1 VASVL
6 IGTKEM
12 AMPDTSSTRSEDVLT
27 QLVTGPS
34 LWEVAS
40 NALRTALDSAY
51 PSLGI
56 DPVKAMVVTPTWTV
70 TESEV
75 MPGPRRFE
83 SLTDVLVRLTLSA
96 QTATYIDGEHFLT
109 LQPGVKPAIQ
119 LPVKIDDIGRLI
131 NQLIPLLFV
140 SYQEQQLDYWNQQTE
155 GETPRWHQLSD
166 SLHNLWNIEQASG
179 WDEDQKAMALAL
191 FNHPDKTTRHRNDP
205 YTSRACL
212 IDIDEPDKHLWVLDV
227 AVLVGTLGK
236 RTLVI
241 SHSIT
246 EGFKRYDSLESF
258 GETLPA
264 RVATT
269 SAPHTLRWR
278 LYEPTGNFFDH
289 QATALIALEVAAIGQ
304 LQDTVTKGGLAR
316 RAIDAIRNRKDSDEG
331 RFSQI
336 EHLLPDWLLNAQPA
350 DLTCYSRHLM
360 DLAQL
365 REQQAGKSFL
375 DDIPPLPAFTLQALK
390 DQVLKDH
397 PEATDARLETLEL
410 SITSPV
416 ILGAIAVP
424 GKTETVTLSLI
435 DLALQ
440 NLIAVPLGN
449 KTVHRTDGNAVETW
463 MTPAYLEKLV
473 TEVNIGEAYP
483 ALIKQKLLGD
493 TKETQ
498 RRQHLFASH
507 LRIQLPLQTL
517 QHKIRGEAGIDDQG
531 YRYVVAAMQ
540 EKPTER
546 FVDGQEIIIRPLA
559 FIPGGRLS
567 NKADEVAN
575 MFVIGPRLADKGP
588 CLLFRPLLDPP
599 LLQYPRE
606 TNLLYA
612 IKHHQSLRQSVLAWL
627 PEDVRFN
634 YSQYVF
640 PGQLPSVWTLS
651 QWLVDPTS
659 ALAMMGAVKLAATPL
674 AQPALS
680 TLFTTNANAM
690 ITLADRQSVS
700 NAQSRWQT
708 LKHGAWALFNIA
720 LPFMGKTAA
729 SAAWVWQIMS
739 DLEDANE
746 ASEKGDSDD
755 AWTALTDLFLSLG
768 MVLAHYAATRHTASR
783 VVEKTVLTLEQQ
795 PTPRPTIAVTQ
806 LPDITGQRLPANHKT
821 HLYAHGALA
830 RTSLGTL
837 LDGLAIAKPAG
848 LASPSTEVGPHRF
861 LSPLNNKW
869 YAQVGQRWFEVIV
882 NDNEFVQ
889 IIDSRQFPP
898 GTGPLLTHSASGQ
911 WVVDTRLRLRGG
923 GRSRKELVR
932 DNARR
937 KEELR
942 KQLENFD
949 TNKMAMKTALESA
962 EKAAISSARG
972 VEDAHSR
979 RLLDTLDQQLAVYG
993 VYIEQLKAFNVLE
1006 SIINFRAVL
1015 ISCLDQQLL
1024 LTEMWCHRQNAVFG
1038 ACMIRSLALFDG
1050 EPNESTQTRRQIHQQ
1065 TSDITQRF
1073 IDKIE
1078 FAQARIDE
1086 LKYLG
1091 REGAE
1096 TAREYTK
1103 GLPAFELHD
1112 LKLFQI
1118 SLAQE
1123 LCLND
1128 TGTVA
1133 TEAARQALV
1142 SLVEDVGVTILSSQD
1157 LATDDRPLTLPER
1170 IEGFSDL
1177 VEQFSTVDQRI
1188 LDLPDEFPGQL
1199 LQPSLDLMRQRIEV
1213 FNERA
1218 VNHLAGLLQERKTL
1232 EPVPGPSRPA
1242 MAPHRLI
1249 KTRFKGT
1256 VVGKPRTRLRST
1268 DTDLVDVTS
1277 PLTGKVIA
1285 TYHEKTPGVWVEHVP
1300 AKTVTPVT
1308 IPPTLTVSLQN
1319 GEALLAQLEAFIRRT
1334 EAHSKADRRIPLE
1347 IEEMFHQQA
1356 HRLDVAAD
1364 AIEKALTDNNVTEGG
1379 PGSAVTVSKQ
1389 LIEGAVALYKK
1400 GTDIR
1405 ISMTKRQLPTAGRV
1419 EWLHSKGEVTIHR
1432 IGKPLP
1438 EHRRLKGPR
1447 KDFLDEYEIRDHQ
1460 TRKILWYAHFHYPTL
1475 DSPRPA
1481 FTAAHLKTVEQRGS
1495 GGAYE
1500 KHGSLNALQSI
1511 AIYRAEINHRL
1522 ADALFFL

>member
-1 VASVL
+1 
-6 IGTKEM
+6 
-12 AMPDTSSTRSEDVLT
+12 MPDTSSTRSEDVLT

-34 LWEVAS
+34 LREVAS

-56 DPVKAMVVTPTWTV
+56 DPVKAMVVTPTWTL
-70 TESEV
+70 TESQV
-75 MPGPRRFE
+75 TPGPRRFE

-109 LQPGVKPAIQ
+109 LQPGAEPAIQ

-131 NQLIPLLFV
+131 NQLIPMLFV
-140 SYQEQQLDYWNQQTE
+140 CCQEQQLDYWNQPTE
-155 GETPRWHQLSD
+155 GETPRWHQLSG
-166 SLHNLWNIEQASG
+166 SLHNLWNIEQVSG
-179 WDEDQKAMALAL
+179 WDEDQKAMALSL
-191 FNHPDKTTRHRNDP
+191 FNNPDKASRQRNDP

-212 IDIDEPDKHLWVLDV
+212 IDIDAPDQHLWVLDV

-258 GETLPA
+258 GESLTA
-264 RVATT
+264 RVVST
-269 SAPHTLRWR
+269 SGSHALRWR
-278 LYEPTGNFFDH
+278 LYEPTSDFFDH

-304 LQDTVTKGGLAR
+304 LLDSGTKGGLAR
-316 RAIDAIRNRKDSDEG
+316 RAIDAATNRKDSDEG
-331 RFSQI
+331 RFNRI
-336 EHLLPDWLLNAQPA
+336 ERLLPDWLLTAQPA

-365 REQQAGKSFL
+365 REQQAGQSFL
-375 DDIPPLPAFTLQALK
+375 DDIPTLPAFTLQALK

-397 PEATDARLETLEL
+397 PEATDAKLEMIEL

-449 KTVHRTDGNAVETW
+449 KTVHRTDGRAVETW

-473 TEVNIGEAYP
+473 TEVNIGETYP

-493 TKETQ
+493 AKETQ
-498 RRQHLFASH
+498 RRQNLFASH

-531 YRYVVAAMQ
+531 YRYMVAAMQ

-559 FIPGGRLS
+559 FIPGGRTS
-567 NKADEVAN
+567 NKADEVSN
-575 MFVIGPRLADKGP
+575 MFIIGPRLADKGP

-627 PEDVRFN
+627 PDKVRFN

-659 ALAMMGAVKLAATPL
+659 ALGMMGAVTLAATPV

-680 TLFTTNANAM
+680 TLFTANANAM

-700 NAQSRWQT
+700 NAQSRWET
-708 LKHGAWALFNIA
+708 LKHGAWLLFNIA
-720 LPFMGKTAA
+720 LPFLGGPAA
-729 SAAWVWQIMS
+729 SAAWILQIMD
-739 DLEDANE
+739 DLNEANE
-746 ASEKGDSDD
+746 ANEKGDSERT
-755 AWTALTDLFLSLG
+755 WTALTDLFVSLG

-783 VVEKTVLTLEQQ
+783 AVEKEPLTLEQQ
-795 PTPRPTIAVTQ
+795 PTPRPTVTVTR
-806 LPDITGQRLPANHKT
+806 LPDMTDQLLPANHET
-821 HLYAHGALA
+821 SLYTHGALA
-830 RTSLGTL
+830 RSSLGTL
-837 LDGLAIAKPAG
+837 LDGLAIAKPEG
-848 LASPSTEVGPHRF
+848 LANPSTQVGPHRF
-861 LSPLNNKW
+861 LSLLNKKW

-882 NDNEFVQ
+882 NDNDFVQ
-889 IIDSRQFPP
+889 IIDSRQSPAK
-898 GTGPLLTHSASGQ
+898 TGPLLTLTATGQ
-911 WVVDTRLRLRGG
+911 WVIDTRLRLRGG
-923 GRSRKELVR
+923 GRSRKALVQE
-932 DNARR
+932 NARR

-942 KQLENFD
+942 KQLETFD
-949 TNKMAMKTALESA
+949 TNKVALQTALETA
-962 EKAAISSARG
+962 EKAAVPSAPG
-972 VEDAHSR
+972 VEDANSR
-979 RLLDTLDQQLAVYG
+979 KLIETLDQQLAVYD

-1006 SIINFRAVL
+1006 SISNYRPVL
-1015 ISCLDQQLL
+1015 VSCLDQQLS
-1024 LTEMWCHRQNAVFG
+1024 LTEKWFNRQNAVFG
-1038 ACMIRSLALFDG
+1038 DRMRRSLALFDG

-1086 LKYLG
+1086 LKRLG
-1091 REGAE
+1091 KEAAE
-1096 TAREYTK
+1096 TAREYK
-1103 GLPAFELHD
+1103 QGLPDFDLHD

-1118 SLAQE
+1118 SLGQE
-1123 LCLND
+1123 LCLVD
-1128 TGTVA
+1128 SGTVA
-1133 TEAARQALV
+1133 TEAGHLALV
-1142 SLVEDVGVTILSSQD
+1142 TLVEDAGLTIQSSLD
-1157 LATDDRPLTLPER
+1157 LAKDSPLSLPTR

-1177 VEQFSTVDQRI
+1177 VEQFATIDQRI
-1188 LDLPDEFPGQL
+1188 LDLPDDYPGQL
-1199 LQPSLDLMRQRIEV
+1199 LQPSLDLMRQRIEA

-1218 VNHLAGLLQERKTL
+1218 VNHLSGLLHERKTL
-1232 EPVPGPSRPA
+1232 EPAPGPSRPVA
-1242 MAPHRLI
+1242 APHRLI
-1249 KTRFKGT
+1249 KTRFKGA
-1256 VVGKPRTRLRST
+1256 VVGKSRTRASAS

-1285 TYHEKTPGVWVEHVP
+1285 TFHEKTPGVWVEHVP
-1300 AKTVTPVT
+1300 VKTAAPAASR
-1308 IPPTLTVSLQN
+1308 PTLAISLQN
-1319 GEALLAQLEAFIRRT
+1319 AEALLIQLESFTRRT
-1334 EAHSKADRRIPLE
+1334 EAHSKGDRRIPLE

-1356 HRLDVAAD
+1356 RRMEESAI
-1364 AIEKALTDNNVTEGG
+1364 AIEKALTDTNATEGG
-1379 PGSAVTVSKQ
+1379 PGSAAAVTKR
-1389 LIEGAVALYKK
+1389 LNDEAAALYKK

-1405 ISMTKRQLPTAGRV
+1405 TSMTKRQPPTAGRV
-1419 EWLHSKGEVTIHR
+1419 EWLHSKGLVTIHR

-1438 EHRRLKGPR
+1438 EHQRLKGSR
-1447 KDFLDEYEIRDHQ
+1447 KDYLDEYEIRDKE
-1460 TRKILWYAHFHYPTL
+1460 TRKVLWYAHFHYPASHT
-1475 DSPRPA
+1475 PRPA

-1495 GGAYE
+1495 GGSHE
-1500 KHGSLNALQSI
+1500 TRGVLNAHQSI
-1511 AIYRAEINHRL
+1511 AIYRAEINQRL
-1522 ADALFFL
+1522 AASLFFK

>member
-1 VASVL
+1 
-6 IGTKEM
+6 
-12 AMPDTSSTRSEDVLT
+12 MPDTSSTRSEDVLT

-34 LWEVAS
+34 LREVAT
-40 NALRTALDSAY
+40 NALRTALDAAY
-51 PSLGI
+51 PSLDI
-56 DPVKAMVVTPTWTV
+56 DPVQAMVVTPTWTV
-70 TESEV
+70 SGNQVT
-75 MPGPRRFE
+75 PGLRRFE
-83 SLTDVLVRLTLSA
+83 SLTDALVRLTLSA

-109 LQPGVKPAIQ
+109 LQPGVAPAIQ

-155 GETPRWHQLSD
+155 DQTPRWHQLSG
-166 SLHNLWNIEQASG
+166 SLHNLWNIEQVSG

-191 FNHPDKTTRHRNDP
+191 FNNPDKATRQRNDP
-205 YTSRACL
+205 YKSRACL
-212 IDIDEPDKHLWVLDV
+212 IDIDEPDKHLWLLDV

-246 EGFKRYDSLESF
+246 EGFKHYDSLESF

-264 RVATT
+264 RVAST
-269 SAPHTLRWR
+269 SAPRTLRWR
-278 LYEPTGNFFDH
+278 LSEPTGDFFDH
-289 QATALIALEVAAIGQ
+289 QASALIALEIAAIGQ
-304 LQDTVTKGGLAR
+304 LQDTIPNGGLAH
-316 RAIDAIRNRKDSDEG
+316 RAITAAGNRKDIDEG
-331 RFSQI
+331 RFSRI

-365 REQQAGKSFL
+365 REQHAGKSYL
-375 DDIPPLPAFTLQALK
+375 DDIPPLPVFTLQALK
-390 DQVLKDH
+390 NQVLKDH
-397 PEATDARLETLEL
+397 PEATDARLETIEM

-424 GKTETVTLSLI
+424 GKTETVTMSLI

-449 KTVHRTDGNAVETW
+449 KTVRRTDGSAVESW

-473 TEVNIGEAYP
+473 TEVNIGEIYP
-483 ALIKQKLLGD
+483 TLIKQKLLGD
-493 TKETQ
+493 PKETQ
-498 RRQHLFASH
+498 RRQNLFASH

-517 QHKIRGEAGIDDQG
+517 QHKIRGEAGIDNQG
-531 YRYVVAAMQ
+531 YRYVLAAMQ
-540 EKPTER
+540 EKPADR
-546 FVDGQEIIIRPLA
+546 FVDGQEIIIRALA
-559 FIPGGRLS
+559 FIPGGRTD

-612 IKHHQSLRQSVLAWL
+612 IKHNQTLRQSVLAWL
-627 PEDVRFN
+627 PDDVRFN

-659 ALAMMGAVKLAATPL
+659 VLGMMGAVTLAATPL
-674 AQPALS
+674 AQPALA
-680 TLFTTNANAM
+680 TLFTANANAM

-708 LKHGAWALFNIA
+708 LKHGAWMLFNIA
-720 LPFMGKTAA
+720 LPFLGRTAA

-739 DLEDANE
+739 DLDEANE

-768 MVLAHYAATRHTASR
+768 MVLAHYAATRHTTSR
-783 VVEKTVLTLEQQ
+783 AVEKEALTLGQKTT
-795 PTPRPTIAVTQ
+795 PTPTITMTR
-806 LPDITGQRLPANHKT
+806 LPDITAQRLSANHKSN
-821 HLYAHGALA
+821 LYTHGALA
-830 RTSLGTL
+830 RTGLGAL
-837 LDGLAIAKPAG
+837 LDGLAIAKPEG
-848 LASPSTEVGPHRF
+848 LASPSTEAGPHRF
-861 LSPLNNKW
+861 LSPLNKQW
-869 YAQVGQRWFEVIV
+869 YAQVGQRWFEVMV

-889 IIDSRQFPP
+889 IIDSRQSPP

-932 DNARR
+932 ENARR

-942 KQLENFD
+942 QQLKSFD
-949 TNKMAMKTALESA
+949 TNKVALKTALESA
-962 EKAAISSARG
+962 EKAAAPSAPG
-972 VEDAHSR
+972 VDDPNVR
-979 RLLDTLDQQLAVYG
+979 RLIETLDKQRAVYD
-993 VYIEQLKAFNVLE
+993 VYIEQLKAFHVLE
-1006 SIINFRAVL
+1006 PIINYRAVL
-1015 ISCLDQQLL
+1015 VSCLDQQLL
-1024 LTEMWCHRQNAVFG
+1024 LTEMWSHRQNAVFG
-1038 ACMIRSLALFDG
+1038 TCMRRSLALFDG
-1050 EPNESTQTRRQIHQQ
+1050 EPNETTQTRRQIHQQ
-1065 TSDITQRF
+1065 TSDLAQGF

-1086 LKYLG
+1086 LKRLG

-1096 TAREYTK
+1096 TARQYTQ
-1103 GLPAFELHD
+1103 GLPSFDLHD

-1142 SLVEDVGVTILSSQD
+1142 TLVEDVGLTIQSSLD
-1157 LATDDRPLTLPER
+1157 LAKDNPLSLPER

-1177 VEQFSTVDQRI
+1177 VEQFATIDQRI
-1188 LDLPDEFPGQL
+1188 LDLPDEYPGQL
-1199 LQPSLDLMRQRIEV
+1199 LQPSLDLMRQRIEA

-1218 VNHLAGLLQERKTL
+1218 VNHLSGLLHERKTL
-1232 EPVPGPSRPA
+1232 EPAPGPSRPV

-1249 KTRFKGT
+1249 KTRFKGA
-1256 VVGKPRTRLRST
+1256 VVGKPRTRANST

-1285 TYHEKTPGVWVEHVP
+1285 TFHEKTPGVWVEHVP
-1300 AKTVTPVT
+1300 VKTAVPTAT
-1308 IPPTLTVSLQN
+1308 PPTLAVSLQN
-1319 GEALLAQLEAFIRRT
+1319 AEALLAQLESFIRRT

-1356 HRLDVAAD
+1356 HRMDAAAD
-1364 AIEKALTDNNVTEGG
+1364 AIEKALTDNNATEGG
-1379 PGSAVTVSKQ
+1379 PGSAVTVSKK
-1389 LIEGAVALYKK
+1389 LIDGAVALYKK
-1400 GTDIR
+1400 GTDVR
-1405 ISMTKRQLPTAGRV
+1405 ISMTKRQLPTASRI
-1419 EWLHSKGEVTIHR
+1419 EWLHSKGQVTIHR

-1447 KDFLDEYEIRDHQ
+1447 KDFLDEYEIRDHE
-1460 TRKILWYAHFHYPTL
+1460 TRNVLWYAHFHYPASDT
-1475 DSPRPA
+1475 PRPA

-1500 KHGSLNALQSI
+1500 RHASVNALQSI

-1522 ADALFFL
+1522 AGALFFL

>member
-1 VASVL
+1 
-6 IGTKEM
+6 
-12 AMPDTSSTRSEDVLT
+12 
-27 QLVTGPS
+27 
-34 LWEVAS
+34 
-40 NALRTALDSAY
+40 
-51 PSLGI
+51 
-56 DPVKAMVVTPTWTV
+56 
-70 TESEV
+70 
-75 MPGPRRFE
+75 
-83 SLTDVLVRLTLSA
+83 
-96 QTATYIDGEHFLT
+96 
-109 LQPGVKPAIQ
+109 
-119 LPVKIDDIGRLI
+119 
-131 NQLIPLLFV
+131 
-140 SYQEQQLDYWNQQTE
+140 
-155 GETPRWHQLSD
+155 
-166 SLHNLWNIEQASG
+166 
-179 WDEDQKAMALAL
+179 
-191 FNHPDKTTRHRNDP
+191 
-205 YTSRACL
+205 
-212 IDIDEPDKHLWVLDV
+212 
-227 AVLVGTLGK
+227 
-236 RTLVI
+236 VI

-316 RAIDAIRNRKDSDEG
+316 RAIDAIKNRKDSDEG

-540 EKPTER
+540 EKPAER

-559 FIPGGRLS
+559 FIPGGRIS

-575 MFVIGPRLADKGP
+575 MFVIGPRLADRGP

-599 LLQYPRE
+599 LLQYPGE

-612 IKHHQSLRQSVLAWL
+612 IKHNQTLRQSVLAWL
-627 PEDVRFN
+627 PDDVRFN

-659 ALAMMGAVKLAATPL
+659 ALGMMGTVRLAATPL
-674 AQPALS
+674 EEPALA
-680 TLFTTNANAM
+680 TLFTANANAM

-720 LPFMGKTAA
+720 LPFLGKTAA

-739 DLEDANE
+739 DLEDANQ

-869 YAQVGQRWFEVIV
+869 YAQVGQRWFEVMI

-889 IIDSRQFPP
+889 IVDSRQSPP
-898 GTGPLLTHSASGQ
+898 ETGPLLTHSANGQ

-932 DNARR
+932 ENAQR
-937 KEELR
+937 KETLR
-942 KQLENFD
+942 KQLETFD
-949 TNKMAMKTALESA
+949 TNKMALKTALESA
-962 EKAAISSARG
+962 EKAAASSASG
-972 VEDAHSR
+972 VDDPNGR
-979 RLLDTLDQQLAVYG
+979 RLIETLDKQLAVYD
-993 VYIEQLKAFNVLE
+993 VYIDQLKAFNVLE
-1006 SIINFRAVL
+1006 SIINYRAVL
-1015 ISCLDQQLL
+1015 VSCLDQQLL
-1024 LTEMWCHRQNAVFG
+1024 LTEMWFNRQNAVFG
-1038 ACMIRSLALFDG
+1038 TCMRRSLALFDG
-1050 EPNESTQTRRQIHQQ
+1050 EPNESTQTRRQVHQQ
-1065 TSDITQRF
+1065 TSDITQGF

-1078 FAQARIDE
+1078 FAQARIEE
-1086 LKYLG
+1086 LNRLG

-1103 GLPAFELHD
+1103 GLPKFDLHD

-1133 TEAARQALV
+1133 TEPAHKALV
-1142 SLVEDVGVTILSSQD
+1142 TLVEDAGLTIQSSLD
-1157 LATDDRPLTLPER
+1157 LAKDNPLALPER

-1177 VEQFSTVDQRI
+1177 VEQFTTIDQRI
-1188 LDLPDEFPGQL
+1188 LDLPDEYPGQL
-1199 LQPSLDLMRQRIEV
+1199 LQPSLDLMRQRIEA

-1218 VNHLAGLLQERKTL
+1218 VKHLSGLLHERKTL
-1232 EPVPGPSRPA
+1232 EPVPGPSRPV

-1249 KTRFKGT
+1249 KTRFKGS
-1256 VVGKPRTRLRST
+1256 VVGKPRTRANST
-1268 DTDLVDVTS
+1268 DSDLVDVTS

-1285 TYHEKTPGVWVEHVP
+1285 TFHEKTPGVWFEHVP

-1308 IPPTLTVSLQN
+1308 IPPTLAVSVQN
-1319 GEALLAQLEAFIRRT
+1319 GGALLEQLESFVRRT
-1334 EAHSKADRRIPLE
+1334 EAHSKGDRRIPLE
-1347 IEEMFHQQA
+1347 IEEMFHQHA
-1356 HRLDVAAD
+1356 RRMETASG
-1364 AIEKALTDNNVTEGG
+1364 AIEEGLTDNNATESG
-1379 PGSAVTVSKQ
+1379 PGSAVTVKKT
-1389 LIEGAVALYKK
+1389 LDDEAAALYKK

-1447 KDFLDEYEIRDHQ
+1447 KDYLDEYEIRDHE
-1460 TRKILWYAHFHYPTL
+1460 TRKVLWYAHFHYPAS
-1475 DSPRPA
+1475 DSPRTA

-1500 KHGSLNALQSI
+1500 KHTRLNALQSI

>member
-1 VASVL
+1 
-6 IGTKEM
+6 
-12 AMPDTSSTRSEDVLT
+12 MPDTSSTRSEDVLT

-34 LWEVAS
+34 LREVAT
-40 NALRTALDSAY
+40 NALRTALEAAY
-51 PSLGI
+51 PSLDI
-56 DPVKAMVVTPTWTV
+56 DPVQAMIGTPTWIVSVEQV
-70 TESEV
+70 TS
-75 MPGPRRFE
+75 GPHRFE
-83 SLTDVLVRLTLSA
+83 SLTDALVRLTLSA

-109 LQPGVKPAIQ
+109 LQPGEAPPIQ

-140 SYQEQQLDYWNQQTE
+140 SYQEQQLDYWNQQTKD
-155 GETPRWHQLSD
+155 ETPRWHQLSD
-166 SLHNLWNIEQASG
+166 SLRNLWNIEPVSG

-191 FNHPDKTTRHRNDP
+191 FNNPEKATRQRNDP

-212 IDIDEPDKHLWVLDV
+212 IDIDEPDKHLWLLDV

-246 EGFKRYDSLESF
+246 EGFKHYDSLESF
-258 GETLPA
+258 GKTLAA
-264 RVATT
+264 RVRST
-269 SAPHTLRWR
+269 SSSDNLRWR
-278 LYEPTGNFFDH
+278 LHEPTGNFFDH
-289 QATALIALEVAAIGQ
+289 QACALIALEIAAIGQ
-304 LQDTVTKGGLAR
+304 LHDTIANGVPAR
-316 RAIDAIRNRKDSDEG
+316 RIITAVKNRKTFDEE
-331 RFSQI
+331 RFSRI
-336 EHLLPDWLLNAQPA
+336 EHLLPDWLLSAQPA

-360 DLAQL
+360 DLALL
-365 REQQAGKSFL
+365 REQQAGQSFL

-397 PEATDARLETLEL
+397 LEVTDARLETVEL

-416 ILGAIAVP
+416 ILGAIAIP
-424 GKTETVTLSLI
+424 GKTETVTMSLI

-449 KTVHRTDGNAVETW
+449 KTVRHTDDSAVESW

-473 TEVNIGEAYP
+473 TEVNIGETYP
-483 ALIKQKLLGD
+483 KLIKQKLLGD
-493 TKETQ
+493 AKEIQ
-498 RRQHLFASH
+498 RRQNLFASH

-540 EKPTER
+540 EKPADR
-546 FVDGQEIIIRPLA
+546 FVDAQEIIIRALA
-559 FIPGGRLS
+559 FIPGDRTDD
-567 NKADEVAN
+567 KADEVAN

-627 PEDVRFN
+627 PDDLRFN

-640 PGQLPSVWTLS
+640 PGQLPSVWTLT

-659 ALAMMGAVKLAATPL
+659 ALGMMGSVRLAATPL
-674 AQPALS
+674 AQPSLS
-680 TLFTTNANAM
+680 ALFTANANAM

-720 LPFMGKTAA
+720 LPFLGRTAA

-739 DLEDANE
+739 DLDEANE
-746 ASEKGDSDD
+746 AREKGDSDD

-768 MVLAHYAATRHTASR
+768 MVLAHYAATRHTANR
-783 VVEKTVLTLEQQ
+783 VVEKEALTLGQQ
-795 PTPRPTIAVTQ
+795 PTPTPITTVTR
-806 LPDITGQRLPANHKT
+806 LPDITAQQLPANHT
-821 HLYAHGALA
+821 NHLYTHGALA

-837 LDGLAIAKPAG
+837 LEGLAIAKPEG
-848 LASPSTEVGPHRF
+848 LASPSAEVGPHRF
-861 LSPLNNKW
+861 LSPLNKKW
-869 YAQVGQRWFEVIV
+869 YAQVGQRWFEVMV

-889 IIDSRQFPP
+889 IVDSRQSPP
-898 GTGPLLTHSASGQ
+898 GTGPLLTHSANGQ

-923 GRSRKELVR
+923 GR
-932 DNARR
+932 RR
-937 KEELR
+937 KESEWKNAQSKEALR
-942 KQLENFD
+942 KQLETFD
-949 TNKMAMKTALESA
+949 TNKMALKTALESA
-962 EKAAISSARG
+962 EKAAASSASG
-972 VEDAHSR
+972 VDDPNGR
-979 RLLDTLDQQLAVYG
+979 RLIETLDKQLAVYD
-993 VYIEQLKAFNVLE
+993 VYIDQLKAFNVLE
-1006 SIINFRAVL
+1006 SIINYRAVL
-1015 ISCLDQQLL
+1015 VSCLDQQLL
-1024 LTEMWCHRQNAVFG
+1024 LTEMWFNRQNAVFG
-1038 ACMIRSLALFDG
+1038 TCMRRSLALFDG
-1050 EPNESTQTRRQIHQQ
+1050 EPNESTQTRRQVHQQ
-1065 TSDITQRF
+1065 TSDITQGF

-1086 LKYLG
+1086 LKRLG

-1096 TAREYTK
+1096 VAREYTK
-1103 GLPAFELHD
+1103 GLPVFDLHD

-1142 SLVEDVGVTILSSQD
+1142 TLVEDAGLTIQSTLD
-1157 LATDDRPLTLPER
+1157 LAKDNPLSLLER

-1177 VEQFSTVDQRI
+1177 VEQFTTIDQRI
-1188 LDLPDEFPGQL
+1188 LDLPEEYPGQL
-1199 LQPSLDLMRQRIEV
+1199 LQPLLDLMRQRIEA

-1218 VNHLAGLLQERKTL
+1218 VKHLSGLLHERKTL

-1256 VVGKPRTRLRST
+1256 VVGKPRARVHSS

-1300 AKTVTPVT
+1300 VKTAVPVA
-1308 IPPTLTVSLQN
+1308 IPPTLAVSLQN

-1356 HRLDVAAD
+1356 HRMDATAN
-1364 AIEKALTDNNVTEGG
+1364 AIEKALTDNNVTESG
-1379 PGSAVTVSKQ
+1379 PGSAVTVSKK

-1419 EWLHSKGEVTIHR
+1419 EWLHSKGEVAIHR
-1432 IGKPLP
+1432 VGKPLP

-1447 KDFLDEYEIRDHQ
+1447 KDYLDEYEIRDHE
-1460 TRKILWYAHFHYPTL
+1460 TRKILWYAHFHYPAS
-1475 DSPRPA
+1475 DSPRAA

-1500 KHGSLNALQSI
+1500 KHTRLNALQSI

>member
-40 NALRTALDSAY
+40 NALRTALDSTY
-51 PSLGI
+51 PNLGI

-350 DLTCYSRHLM
+350 DLTSYSRHWM

-540 EKPTER
+540 EKPAER

-559 FIPGGRLS
+559 FIPGGRIS

-575 MFVIGPRLADKGP
+575 MFVIGPRLADRGP

-599 LLQYPRE
+599 LLQYPGE

-612 IKHHQSLRQSVLAWL
+612 IKHNQTLRQSVLAWL
-627 PEDVRFN
+627 PDDVRFN

-659 ALAMMGAVKLAATPL
+659 ALGMMGTVRLAATPL
-674 AQPALS
+674 EEPALA
-680 TLFTTNANAM
+680 TLFTANANAM

-720 LPFMGKTAA
+720 LPFLGKTAA

-739 DLEDANE
+739 DLEDANQ

-783 VVEKTVLTLEQQ
+783 VVEKKVLTLEQQ
-795 PTPRPTIAVTQ
+795 PTPRPTITATR

-821 HLYAHGALA
+821 HLYTYGALA

-869 YAQVGQRWFEVIV
+869 YAQVGQRWFEVMI

-889 IIDSRQFPP
+889 IVDSRQSPP
-898 GTGPLLTHSASGQ
+898 GTGPLLTHSANGQ

-932 DNARR
+932 ENAQR
-937 KEELR
+937 KETLR
-942 KQLENFD
+942 KQLETFD
-949 TNKMAMKTALESA
+949 TNKMALKTALESA
-962 EKAAISSARG
+962 EKAAASSASG
-972 VEDAHSR
+972 VDDPNGR
-979 RLLDTLDQQLAVYG
+979 RLIETLDKQLAVYD
-993 VYIEQLKAFNVLE
+993 VYIDQLKAFNVLE
-1006 SIINFRAVL
+1006 SIINYRAVL
-1015 ISCLDQQLL
+1015 VSCLDQQLL
-1024 LTEMWCHRQNAVFG
+1024 LTEMWFNRQNAVFG
-1038 ACMIRSLALFDG
+1038 TCMRRSLALFDG
-1050 EPNESTQTRRQIHQQ
+1050 EPNESTQTRRQVHQQ
-1065 TSDITQRF
+1065 TSDITQGF

-1078 FAQARIDE
+1078 FAQARIEE
-1086 LKYLG
+1086 LNRLG

-1103 GLPAFELHD
+1103 GLPKFDLHD

-1133 TEAARQALV
+1133 TEPAHKALV
-1142 SLVEDVGVTILSSQD
+1142 TLVEDAGLTIQSSLD
-1157 LATDDRPLTLPER
+1157 LAKDNPLALPER

-1177 VEQFSTVDQRI
+1177 VEQFTTIDQRI
-1188 LDLPDEFPGQL
+1188 LDLPDEYPGQL
-1199 LQPSLDLMRQRIEV
+1199 LQPSLDLMRQRIEA

-1218 VNHLAGLLQERKTL
+1218 VKHLSGLLHERKTL
-1232 EPVPGPSRPA
+1232 EPVPGPSRPV

-1249 KTRFKGT
+1249 KTRFKGS
-1256 VVGKPRTRLRST
+1256 VVGKPRTRANST
-1268 DTDLVDVTS
+1268 DSDLVDVTS

-1285 TYHEKTPGVWVEHVP
+1285 TFHEKTPGVWFEHVP
-1300 AKTVTPVT
+1300 VKTAVPVI
-1308 IPPTLTVSLQN
+1308 IPPTLAVSVQN
-1319 GEALLAQLEAFIRRT
+1319 GEALLEQLESFVRRT
-1334 EAHSKADRRIPLE
+1334 EAHSKGDRRIPLE
-1347 IEEMFHQQA
+1347 IEEMFHQHA
-1356 HRLDVAAD
+1356 RRMETASG
-1364 AIEKALTDNNVTEGG
+1364 AIEEGLTDNNATESG
-1379 PGSAVTVSKQ
+1379 PGSAVTVKKT
-1389 LIEGAVALYKK
+1389 LDDEAAALYKK

-1447 KDFLDEYEIRDHQ
+1447 KDYLDEYEIRDHE
-1460 TRKILWYAHFHYPTL
+1460 TRKVLWYAHFHYPAS
-1475 DSPRPA
+1475 DSPRTA

-1500 KHGSLNALQSI
+1500 KHTRLNALQSI

>member
-1 VASVL
+1 
-6 IGTKEM
+6 
-12 AMPDTSSTRSEDVLT
+12 MPDTSSTRSEDVLT

-34 LWEVAS
+34 LREVAT
-40 NALRTALDSAY
+40 NALRTALEAAY
-51 PSLGI
+51 PSLVI
-56 DPVKAMVVTPTWTV
+56 DPVQAIVVTPTWSVSDNQV
-70 TESEV
+70 T
-75 MPGPRRFE
+75 PDLRRSE
-83 SLTDVLVRLTLSA
+83 SLTDALVRLTLSA

-109 LQPGVKPAIQ
+109 LQPGVEPAIH
-119 LPVKIDDIGRLI
+119 LPVKIEDIGRLI

-155 GETPRWHQLSD
+155 NETPRWYQLSG
-166 SLHNLWNIEQASG
+166 SLHNLWNIEQVSG
-179 WDEDQKAMALAL
+179 WDEDQKAMALTL
-191 FNHPDKTTRHRNDP
+191 FNNPDKATRQRNDP

-212 IDIDEPDKHLWVLDV
+212 IDFDEPDKHLWLLDV

-246 EGFKRYDSLESF
+246 EGFKHYDSLESF
-258 GETLPA
+258 GNTLSA
-264 RVATT
+264 RVRST
-269 SAPHTLRWR
+269 SSSRILRWR

-289 QATALIALEVAAIGQ
+289 QACALIALEITAIGQ
-304 LQDTVTKGGLAR
+304 LHDTITNGVPAR
-316 RAIDAIRNRKDSDEG
+316 RVITAVKNRKAFDEG
-331 RFSQI
+331 RFRRI
-336 EHLLPDWLLNAQPA
+336 EHLLPDWLLSAQPA

-360 DLAQL
+360 DLALL

-390 DQVLKDH
+390 NQVLKDH
-397 PEATDARLETLEL
+397 PQTTDARLETIEL

-416 ILGAIAVP
+416 ILGAIAIP
-424 GKTETVTLSLI
+424 GKTETVTMSLI

-449 KTVHRTDGNAVETW
+449 KTVRRTDGSAVESW
-463 MTPAYLEKLV
+463 MTPAYLETLV
-473 TEVNIGEAYP
+473 TEVNIGQTYP
-483 ALIKQKLLGD
+483 RLIKQKLLGD
-493 TKETQ
+493 AKETQ
-498 RRQHLFASH
+498 RRQNLFASH

-531 YRYVVAAMQ
+531 YRYVVAALQ
-540 EKPTER
+540 EKLADR

-559 FIPGGRLS
+559 FIPGGRT
-567 NKADEVAN
+567 NNQADEVAN
-575 MFVIGPRLADKGP
+575 MFIIGPRLADRGP

-612 IKHHQSLRQSVLAWL
+612 IKHHQRLRQSVLAWL

-659 ALAMMGAVKLAATPL
+659 ALGMMGSVRLAATPL
-674 AQPALS
+674 AQPSLS
-680 TLFTTNANAM
+680 ALFTANANAM

-720 LPFMGKTAA
+720 LPFLGKTAA

-739 DLEDANE
+739 DLDEANE
-746 ASEKGDSDD
+746 ASEKGDTDD
-755 AWTALTDLFLSLG
+755 VWTALTDLFLSLG

-783 VVEKTVLTLEQQ
+783 VVEKAPLTLGQQ
-795 PTPRPTIAVTQ
+795 PTPRPTTTVTR
-806 LPDITGQRLPANHKT
+806 LPDITSQRLPADHKT
-821 HLYAHGALA
+821 NLYTHGALA
-830 RTSLGTL
+830 RASLGTL

-861 LSPLNNKW
+861 LSLLNKKW
-869 YAQVGQRWFEVIV
+869 YAQVGQCWFEVMV

-889 IIDSRQFPP
+889 IIDTRQSPP

-923 GRSRKELVR
+923 GRSRIKLVR
-932 DNARR
+932 ENARR
-937 KEELR
+937 KDELR
-942 KQLENFD
+942 KQLETFD
-949 TNKMAMKTALESA
+949 TNKIALKTALESA
-962 EKAAISSARG
+962 EKAAISSAPG
-972 VEDAHSR
+972 VEDANSR
-979 RLLDTLDQQLAVYG
+979 KLIDTLDQQLAVYG

-1006 SIINFRAVL
+1006 SIINYRAVL
-1015 ISCLDQQLL
+1015 VSCLDQQLL

-1038 ACMIRSLALFDG
+1038 ACIIRSLALFDG
-1050 EPNESTQTRRQIHQQ
+1050 EPIESTQTRRQLHQQ
-1065 TSDITQRF
+1065 TSDLTQSF

-1086 LKYLG
+1086 LQRLG

-1103 GLPAFELHD
+1103 GLPDFDLHD

-1128 TGTVA
+1128 TGMVA

-1142 SLVEDVGVTILSSQD
+1142 TLVEDVGVTILSSLD
-1157 LATDDRPLTLPER
+1157 LAKDILLSLPER

-1177 VEQFSTVDQRI
+1177 VEQFSTIDQRI

-1213 FNERA
+1213 FNERT
-1218 VNHLAGLLQERKTL
+1218 VNHLAALLHERKTL

-1242 MAPHRLI
+1242 MAPYRLI
-1249 KTRFKGT
+1249 KTRVKGT
-1256 VVGKPRTRLRST
+1256 VVGKPRTRVHST

-1300 AKTVTPVT
+1300 VKTAVPAV
-1308 IPPTLTVSLQN
+1308 IPPTLAVSVQN
-1319 GEALLAQLEAFIRRT
+1319 GEALLSQLESFVRRT

-1356 HRLDVAAD
+1356 GRMEEAGD
-1364 AIEKALTDNNVTEGG
+1364 AIEEGLTDKNATESG
-1379 PGSAVTVSKQ
+1379 PGSAVTVAKM
-1389 LIEGAVALYKK
+1389 LNDEATALYKK
-1400 GTDIR
+1400 GTDVR

-1460 TRKILWYAHFHYPTL
+1460 TRKVLWYAHFHYPAA
-1475 DSPRPA
+1475 DSPRTA

-1500 KHGSLNALQSI
+1500 RHTRLNALQSI